1 MIELIFK
8 NIFEFQEFICLSGI
22 VIILLA
28 IIMPL
33 VIRRF
38 DYRQGKQSLL
48 FLLYQLDKKGILMV
62 SISILEFIFIVSA
75 IVFQKDL
82 TIAYGIVFLMMA
94 IVLCICQMN
103 LKAVLLESVNT
114 LLIFVALVLGNV
126 MFRYL
131 QEIQFDVSVLVIYIT
146 LNIFIL
152 LYSFYVCLQRMI
164 GCSKK
169 G

>member
-1 MIELIFK
+1 MVELILK
-8 NIFEFQEFICLSGI
+8 NILEFKEFICLSGI
-22 VIILLA
+22 VTILFA

-33 VIRRF
+33 MIQRF

-48 FLLYQLDKKGILMV
+48 FLLYQLDRKGILMIA
-62 SISILEFIFIVSA
+62 ISILEFIFVVSA

-82 TIAYGIVFLMMA
+82 TIAYGIVFIMMA
-94 IVLCICQMN
+94 GILIICQMN
-103 LKAVLLESVNT
+103 IKAILMEVMNT
-114 LLIFVALVLGNV
+114 LLIFITLVLGNI

-131 QEIQFDVSVLVIYIT
+131 QEIQFDVSVMIIYVT

-152 LYSFYVCLQRMI
+152 LYSFYVCIQHMM
-164 GCSKK
+164 GCLKK